1 MTEVDIRS
9 IRCPRC
15 RELPSLVVGDRQA
28 FCGTEGCPVFT
39 WDLSQDA
46 ATFEATVQ
54 TIELPPALL
63 LVVEDEPPAEPE
75 R

>member
-15 RELPSLVVGDRQA
+15 GTLPELVVGDRQA
-28 FCGTEGCPVFT
+28 FCGNEDCSVFT

-46 ATFEATVQ
+46 ATFEATAR
-54 TIELPPALL
+54 TIELPPM
-63 LVVEDEPPAEPE
+63 LVLRVEDEPPAEG
-75 R
+75 